1 MNGTD
6 SAVEG
11 KTANI
16 INKFDQID
24 PTNSVDLYMAG
35 DSHTYTDGTV
45 GRVRVVQALSF
56 GTAFDNVKATYD
68 FKTNDF
74 TSEPTADIVAVD
86 PNKGVTSDPTVANI
100 VSSAKKITDSIA
112 AQTIG
117 TYSDP
122 AHILLSGRS
131 SSAWV
136 PVSNLPRNVLV
147 DGTENK
153 TGVTSSRTSLVES
166 YLGTFITKA

>member
-1 MNGTD
+1 MNCTD

-45 GRVRVVQALSF
+45 GRVRVVQTLSF
-56 GTAFDNVKATYD
+56 GTAFDNVKATYY

-74 TSEPTADIVAVD
+74 TSEPTADIVAID

-131 SSAWV
+131 SSA
-136 PVSNLPRNVLV
+136 
-147 DGTENK
+147 
-153 TGVTSSRTSLVES
+153 
-166 YLGTFITKA
+166 